1 VVSQVWRQ
9 NKMNVYDLSGA
20 MTVARKWAVNANDK
34 EMMNAHEALRVLR
47 EPPPIMR
54 HSSRPSWFNQ
64 SDAKVLVLQR
74 RNQRL
79 NDGLQ
84 RLQNQMRAE
93 LKLD

>member
-1 VVSQVWRQ
+1 
-9 NKMNVYDLSGA
+9 MNVYDLSGA
-20 MTVARKWAVNANDK
+20 MTTARKWAVDANDK
-34 EMMNAHEALRVLR
+34 EMMNAHQALRVLR

-54 HSSRPSWFNQ
+54 HSSSSRPSWFNQ
-64 SDAKVLVLQR
+64 FDAKILALKR

-79 NDGLQ
+79 TDGLQ

>member
-1 VVSQVWRQ
+1 
-9 NKMNVYDLSGA
+9 MNVYDLSGA
-20 MTVARKWAVNANDK
+20 ITVARKWAVNANDK
-34 EMMNAHEALRVLR
+34 EMMNGHEALRVLR

-54 HSSRPSWFNQ
+54 HISSSQPSWFNH
-64 SDAKVLVLQR
+64 SDANILVLKR

>member
-1 VVSQVWRQ
+1 
-9 NKMNVYDLSGA
+9 
-20 MTVARKWAVNANDK
+20 MTVVRKWAVNANDK

-54 HSSRPSWFNQ
+54 HISSSQPSWFNH
-64 SDAKVLVLQR
+64 SDANILVLKR